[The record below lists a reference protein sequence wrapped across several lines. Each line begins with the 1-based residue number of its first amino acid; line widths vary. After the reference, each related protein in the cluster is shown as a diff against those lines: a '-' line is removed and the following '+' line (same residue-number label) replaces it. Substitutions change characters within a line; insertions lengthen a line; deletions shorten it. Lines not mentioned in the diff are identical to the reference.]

1 MLDGIL
7 FTIYMT
13 CSIKYFY
20 NMQSEEKYINEYS
33 FLVGIITLII
43 GIVFLIKIM
52 IFLASNFEYKK

>member
-52 IFLASNFEYKK
+52 I